1 MDLYRFD
8 WLASG
13 AEEAIDPAREIVDPH
28 HHLWEAPGKNFLVPD
43 LLKETGGSHN
53 VVQTVFVECHA
64 GYLDDGPEHMRPV
77 GESAFVAECAAET
90 DRAGGAVIAGIVS
103 HADMMLGDG
112 AEEVLQAHRDAGR
125 GRFRGIRH
133 ATSWSD
139 DPAVRPGHS
148 RPTPEMMATDE
159 FRAGVATLGR
169 MGFSFDAWL
178 LHPQISE
185 LADLARAVPD
195 TQIVLDHLGGPIGIG
210 SYAGRRDEVF
220 EEWKAG
226 IDDAASCPSI
236 ALKVGGIGMEW
247 YFGMGWNELDAPP
260 PSEQVAE
267 YWGDWLRYAIDAFGP
282 DRCMF
287 ESNFPVD
294 RASLPYSVLWNAF
307 QIVAADYT
315 EAEQDDLFAGTA
327 RRVYKL

>member
-1 MDLYRFD
+1 
-8 WLASG
+8 
-13 AEEAIDPAREIVDPH
+13 
-28 HHLWEAPGKNFLVPD
+28 
-43 LLKETGGSHN
+43 
-53 VVQTVFVECHA
+53 
-64 GYLDDGPEHMRPV
+64 
-77 GESAFVAECAAET
+77 
-90 DRAGGAVIAGIVS
+90 
-103 HADMMLGDG
+103 
-112 AEEVLQAHRDAGR
+112 
-125 GRFRGIRH
+125 
-133 ATSWSD
+133 
-139 DPAVRPGHS
+139 
-148 RPTPEMMATDE
+148 MMATDE